1 MEDLLDNWPGT
12 LVVISHDRYLI
23 ERIADSTWALFGDG
37 ELTNLPGGIGQYLE
51 RRAQLADSAA
61 SGGASQANVGSPQTR
76 GAASEEDTSKLS
88 AAEAHAV
95 QKKMSALE
103 RKMAKLSQQES
114 ELHAQMAEAS
124 ADVANLDTQKLADLD
139 RRAAEVAEQKAELEM
154 EWLELGE
161 QLEG

>member
-1 MEDLLDNWPGT
+1 
-12 LVVISHDRYLI
+12 
-23 ERIADSTWALFGDG
+23 
-37 ELTNLPGGIGQYLE
+37 
-51 RRAQLADSAA
+51 
-61 SGGASQANVGSPQTR
+61 
-76 GAASEEDTSKLS
+76 
-88 AAEAHAV
+88 
-95 QKKMSALE
+95 MSALE

-139 RRAAEVAEQKAELEM
+139 RRAAEVVEQKAELEM

>member
-1 MEDLLDNWPGT
+1 
-12 LVVISHDRYLI
+12 
-23 ERIADSTWALFGDG
+23 
-37 ELTNLPGGIGQYLE
+37 
-51 RRAQLADSAA
+51 
-61 SGGASQANVGSPQTR
+61 
-76 GAASEEDTSKLS
+76 
-88 AAEAHAV
+88 
-95 QKKMSALE
+95 MSALE

-139 RRAAEVAEQKAELEM
+139 RQAGEVAEQKSELEM